1 MPYSEHS
8 SFPELHALVRALR
21 PSVLVPTV
29 NADTAA
35 ARERLS
41 SLFAKD
47 MNAAHDRRTLTWH
60 FRPKDAPM
68 AGSSRTGID
77 EDSFGRSGRRDEC
90 RVGDVTSVRPSS
102 SVEDAWMAD
111 VDVEH
116 QHTLWGLS
124 GRRLAPPLASASPL
138 PLGSG
143 SSSNSPSS
151 SSMPLQPAAVAEVAQ
166 AEASA
171 PLMAMLA
178 EVIGSHASP
187 AYLSRI
193 LAEGEGNVEAALAI
207 HFGPNQG
214 EVPEMAGV
222 HGACGAVAAG
232 TGTPSSSACAATPA
246 SAPASEE
253 PLELPPGTVAWVV
266 GKEFKLYQSREVLM
280 ARLQELGAAVV
291 GANSRYS
298 KQEVTLIVAPEGV
311 EAGSIVRGAC
321 PYAPIVHESWVVR
334 RARAMRAG
342 LLAPPPKPPP
352 PKAKGKEAGH
362 KRSRSEGSG
371 ADGHGASPGGSGG
384 SGGGGGEK
392 RAAPF
397 RSSSVAS
404 AQRLE
409 RAMSERL
416 YLIERRD
423 LSEVSQSGLVSLRVQ
438 FAVLGSTGNVYEVLV
453 ARVPSCTCVDFR
465 DRRTVCKHLLFVYA
479 KVLRVQRD
487 SHILQ
492 QRALL
497 REELRQILMFRQM
510 FTPGHAL
517 GHAPTDGDGL
527 PDGETPP
534 ERRASD
540 SGVGAPLEEPFTFTV
555 GAPLE
560 EDTAAELLASPAVR
574 RAYQRVMGREEET
587 APATAAPVVAEVPA
601 RAADADEPCAICY
614 DPIEDEAADEV
625 LAEALAHVP
634 QTAATAH
641 VHDGPP
647 STHCGLGC
655 GRLFH
660 ARCMQRW
667 FAARGVHARREC
679 PVCRAAWRRSRRLE
693 EGAHDATT
701 AAAAAAAADDG
712 GHAERLAVE
721 SEHGASFLNL
731 GELQP
736 DAQAVRDAS
745 SYSSW
750 LEVHQRRREQ
760 RQLNEGNVVS
770 G

>member
-35 ARERLS
+35 AREKLA

-68 AGSSRTGID
+68 AGSSGTGID
-77 EDSFGRSGRRDEC
+77 ADSFGRSGRRDER
-90 RVGDVTSVRPSS
+90 RVGDLTSVPPSS

-116 QHTLWGLS
+116 QKTLWRLS

-138 PLGSG
+138 PLGS
-143 SSSNSPSS
+143 SS
-151 SSMPLQPAAVAEVAQ
+151 SSYSPSCSSSLPLLKPAAVAEAAQ

-178 EVIGSHASP
+178 EVIGIHASP

-193 LAEGEGNVEAALAI
+193 LAEGEGSVEAALAI

-214 EVPEMAGV
+214 EVPETAGE

-298 KQEVTLIVAPEGV
+298 KQEVTLIVAAEGV

-362 KRSRSEGSG
+362 KRSRSGGSG

-384 SGGGGGEK
+384 GGGGGGEK

-409 RAMSERL
+409 RALSERL

-453 ARVPSCTCVDFR
+453 ARMPSCTCVDFR

-497 REELRQILMFRQM
+497 REELRQIL
-510 FTPGHAL
+510 TPGHAR
-517 GHAPTDGDGL
+517 GIAPADGDGL
-527 PDGETPP
+527 PDGETPA

-540 SGVGAPLEEPFTFTV
+540 SGVGAPLEE
-555 GAPLE
+555 G
-560 EDTAAELLASPAVR
+560 TAAELLASPAVR
-574 RAYQRVMGREEET
+574 RAYQRVMGREEAT
-587 APATAAPVVAEVPA
+587 AAPAPAPVVAEVAA

-625 LAEALAHVP
+625 LAEALAHGP
-634 QTAATAH
+634 PTAATASRTAH

-647 STHCGLGC
+647 TTHCGLGC

-679 PVCRAAWRRSRRLE
+679 PVCRAAWRRE
-693 EGAHDATT
+693 EGADDATT
-701 AAAAAAAADDG
+701 AAAADATADDG
-712 GHAERLAVE
+712 GHAERFAVE
-721 SEHGASFLNL
+721 SEHDSSFINL

-736 DAQAVRDAS
+736 GVQAVRDAS